1 MIIKVKQG
9 AVDQNSWR
17 FHDGVHEFSY
27 ATVERS
33 RIPLLDGVPH
43 NEQMGIQFEG
53 DDDVVRETHFIGAA
67 LPEQCLCLCFIDF
80 NGKPHEVYTDAQAY
94 LLNDSGKTI
103 ERLS

>member
-17 FHDGVHEFSY
+17 FHDGVHEFAY
-27 ATVERS
+27 AGVARE

-43 NEQMGIQFEG
+43 NEQMGIQYEG
-53 DDDVVRETHFIGAA
+53 DDGVVRETHFIGAA
-67 LPEQCLCLCFIDF
+67 MPEECLMLSFIDF

-94 LLNDSGKTI
+94 LLNDAGKTI